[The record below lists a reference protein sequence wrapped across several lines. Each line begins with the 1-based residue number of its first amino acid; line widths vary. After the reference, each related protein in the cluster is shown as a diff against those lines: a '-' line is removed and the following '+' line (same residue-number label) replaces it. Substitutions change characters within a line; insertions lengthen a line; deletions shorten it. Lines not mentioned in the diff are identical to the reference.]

1 MFGIGFGELLVILVI
16 ALVVVGPERMPDLAR
31 RLGLAIRDVRRMY
44 DNMRGELGPEFE
56 DVERGIRTLRSL
68 DPRRELD
75 SYGRKFMGDL
85 ARDAGPEAESLL
97 KSSPNQIASSLKG
110 TLNPLAPEYG
120 EQPAVGS
127 TSPPATPAV
136 VEPDPWAPVSV
147 TEINGAAYGQPVP
160 APEIEHVGMAPNDDM
175 LEELLAQH
183 PPAQSQQSEPRTTV
197 ADASVARLGHDLL
210 SDDLLDQPL
219 HEHSSN
225 GIEKR

>member
-97 KSSPNQIASSLKG
+97 KSSPNQLASSLKG
-110 TLNPLAPEYG
+110 TLNPLAPEYAN
-120 EQPAVGS
+120 EPTIGS

-136 VEPDPWAPVSV
+136 AEPDPWAPLSV
-147 TEINGAAYGQPVP
+147 TEINGAAYGQPAP
-160 APEIEHVGMAPNDDM
+160 ALDAEQSGMSDGDDM
-175 LEELLAQH
+175 LKELLAQQ
-183 PPAQSQQSEPRTTV
+183 PAAQAQQSQPRTTV
-197 ADASVARLGHDLL
+197 ANPAVARLGHDLL
-210 SDDLLDQPL
+210 NDDLLDQPL

-225 GIEKR
+225 GTEKR

>member
-1 MFGIGFGELLVILVI
+1 MFGIGFGELLIILVI

-31 RLGLAIRDVRRMY
+31 RLGIAIRDVRRMY
-44 DNMRGELGPEFE
+44 DNMRGELGSEFE

-97 KSSPNQIASSLKG
+97 KSSPNQLASSLKG
-110 TLNPLAPEYG
+110 TLNPLAPEHG
-120 EQPAVGS
+120 SQPAVVS
-127 TSPPATPAV
+127 ISPPAAPAV

-160 APEIEHVGMAPNDDM
+160 APEIEHPGMAPNDDM

-183 PPAQSQQSEPRTTV
+183 PPTQPHQSEPRTTV
-197 ADASVARLGHDLL
+197 ADPSIARLGHDLL
-210 SDDLLDQPL
+210 NDDLLDQPL